1 MVSHSLE
8 QDRRAAICDAHVR
21 SFREWMREANG
32 IVAANYSDLPRQQR
46 ATLEVEIAK
55 CLMQQASLER
65 IEIMINDLKLSDWRE
80 EA

>member
-1 MVSHSLE
+1 
-8 QDRRAAICDAHVR
+8 
-21 SFREWMREANG
+21 MREANG